1 MEANCRLLVSVLA
14 VFLCLCACGRPP
26 AATPAPPPGVRA
38 GTPLSVAE
46 VRQGGVITNGCG
58 DPADDRSIYVWDEER
73 IRARH
78 ETIMMV
84 PLPGYAEEVKG
95 RGGYPSDIWT
105 YATWTFHIP
114 RAHLEDFKKYILG
127 LGVPERCLAKK
138 GKRDTTTMEY
148 SEPGWALPDPPATKL
163 FFLRTDAQPGES
175 TEKWIKGETMFYYL
189 LNPNINDRSI
199 EIMFSAQTGW
209 VRVSEFHHHD

>member
-84 PLPGYAEEVKG
+84 PLPAYAEQIEGHGGFPRDDGGYA
-95 RGGYPSDIWT
+95 S
-105 YATWTFHIP
+105 WTFHIP
-114 RAHLEDFKKYILG
+114 AAHIEEFKKYILD
-127 LGVPERCLAKK
+127 LGVPERCLAKPGVTK
-138 GKRDTTTMEY
+138 GLEINV
-148 SEPGWALPDPPATKL
+148 SEPGWPLPDPPAKKL
-163 FFLRTDAQPGES
+163 LFQISYAQPGQS
-175 TEKWIKGETMFYYL
+175 TDKWIQGETMTFFLY
-189 LNPNINDRSI
+189 NPNINHRSI
-199 EIMFSAQTGW
+199 GVSFSAQTGW
-209 VRVSEFHHHD
+209 VEVFENHLH